1 MDCERNIELT
11 SEEVKN
17 LMIRVQKFNSIRTI
31 DLIIKNNPNIVGEF
45 DMDESIFANVDT
57 ELLYADNNCRKW
69 WNEICEKY
77 KLQKD
82 LGFRVDYESCV
93 LTLL

>member
-31 DLIIKNNPNIVGEF
+31 DLIIRNNPNIVGEF
-45 DMDESIFANVDT
+45 DMDESIFANVET
-57 ELLYADNNCRKW
+57 ELLYADKIVENGGMKFVKNTNCKKIW
-69 WNEICEKY
+69 
-77 KLQKD
+77 
-82 LGFRVDYESCV
+82 GSG
-93 LTLL
+93 

>member
-1 MDCERNIELT
+1 M
-11 SEEVKN
+11 
-17 LMIRVQKFNSIRTI
+17 
-31 DLIIKNNPNIVGEF
+31 LIKIVE
-45 DMDESIFANVDT
+45 
-57 ELLYADNNCRKW
+57 KW